1 MSTSSQSYPMNG
13 GDDQHSYIHNSS
25 YQKAG
30 IDGVQEKARQYILE
44 NLDLLNMNPN
54 LSTFTIADF
63 GCSIGPNTFHAVQN
77 IIDIVKL
84 KHLKESQEDSRVAP
98 LEFQVYFND
107 LPNNDFNTL
116 FRTQPPSSKQEYFSV
131 GVPGSF
137 YGRVL
142 PRNSIHIGN
151 TSFTTHWLSKV
162 PEEICDKKSPSWNKN
177 YIHCNNLIEEVT
189 EAYKVQFEKD
199 MGVFLKARAEEL
211 VPGGLMITLGQCLP
225 DGVAMYE
232 TWSGIVKD
240 TIGDC
245 LQDMA
250 TLGVTTEEK
259 IEMFNLPV
267 YFPQVSELKGAIEQ
281 NKRFTIEM
289 MEIVSHP
296 LEAVQL
302 SNNFITSMYRAILST
317 VIERHFG
324 GSVVDEL
331 FRQFAKKLSE
341 HPIDF
346 EKCKKQMVYHIVL
359 KRK

>member
-1 MSTSSQSYPMNG
+1 MSTSSQSYPMSG
-13 GDDQHSYIHNSS
+13 GDDKHSYIHNSS

-30 IDGVQEKARQYILE
+30 IDGVQEKARQYILK

-84 KHLKESQEDSRVAP
+84 KESQENRFVP

-116 FRTQPPSSKQEYFSV
+116 FRTQPPSSGQEYFSV

-162 PEEICDKKSPSWNKN
+162 PEEVCDKKSPAWNKN
-177 YIHCNNLIEEVT
+177 YIHCNDLIEEVT
-189 EAYKVQFEKD
+189 EAYKVQFTKD
-199 MGVFLKARAEEL
+199 MRVFLKARAEEL
-211 VPGGLMITLGQCLP
+211 VAGGLMIALGQCLP

-232 TWSGIVKD
+232 TWPGIVKD

-250 TLGVTTEEK
+250 TLGLTTEEK

-267 YFPQVSELKGAIEQ
+267 YFPQSSELKGAIEQ
-281 NKRFTIEM
+281 NKSFTIEM

-296 LEAVQL
+296 LEAMQL
-302 SNNFITSMYRAILST
+302 SNNFVTSMYRAILST
-317 VIERHFG
+317 VIEEHFG
-324 GSVVDEL
+324 DSVVDEL
-331 FRQFAKKLSE
+331 FRRFAEKLSK